1 MVRNNT
7 IEALLFVPSTIKLI
21 AKSQMGLLAKWNSL
35 PIKARYYIGIS
46 TFIFAV
52 VGDYATSRI
61 NEEVREREK
70 IVKELNSQHEKSSK
84 V

>member
-1 MVRNNT
+1 M
-7 IEALLFVPSTIKLI
+7 S
-21 AKSQMGLLAKWNSL
+21 LLAKWNSL

-52 VGDYATSRI
+52 VGDYATSKI

-70 IVKELNSQHEKSSK
+70 IIKELNNQHEKSSK